1 MEQEGACT
9 DPVRLPAALL
19 LKYVPAANSYR
30 QLADALR
37 KERLNTGLR
46 CEAYLPSILFEVAR
60 SMPLSVPVTAI
71 TVLYLQVLM
80 LYAGKLGPGCDS
92 QRMPSTQPV

>member
-19 LKYVPAANSYR
+19 LKYVPAAKSYR

-37 KERLNTGLR
+37 REGLSTGLR
-46 CEAYLPSILFEVAR
+46 CEAYPSKSTLFEVAC
-60 SMPLSVPVTAI
+60 SMLSVPVTVI
-71 TVLYLQVLM
+71 TVLYLRVFM
-80 LYAGKLGPGCDS
+80 LYAGKLGLGCNS

>member
-1 MEQEGACT
+1 MQEGACT

-19 LKYVPAANSYR
+19 LKYVPAAKSYR

-46 CEAYLPSILFEVAR
+46 CEAYLPSILFEVAH
-60 SMPLSVPVTAI
+60 SMLSAPVTAI
-71 TVLYLQVLM
+71 TVLYLQVLI
-80 LYAGKLGPGCDS
+80 LYAGKLGPGCNS